1 LTTSFFALLA
11 KGVFFGLEAQQ
22 TPGGKIGVQLHSLV
36 LLLF

>member
-22 TPGGKIGVQLHSLV
+22 APSRKIGVELHSLV
-36 LLLF
+36 FLLF